1 MDLNPTKQYKYMDA
15 GPARTGSKYILD
27 WVSIRIGADNLPVS
41 PLTNLNST
49 MTHHDINYLMVIGT
63 MQLCICTGR
72 DSSFIILYLE
82 NYSELQ
88 L

>member
-1 MDLNPTKQYKYMDA
+1 MDA
-15 GPARTGSKYILD
+15 DTARTGSASLLE
-27 WVSIRIGADNLPVS
+27 WVSICSGSDNPPMAHAS
-41 PLTNLNST
+41 LNST
-49 MTHHDINYLMVIGT
+49 MTHHEINYLMVIRT
-63 MQLCICTGR
+63 MQLCIGTGR

>member
-15 GPARTGSKYILD
+15 GPARTGFKSILD

>member
-1 MDLNPTKQYKYMDA
+1 MDA
-15 GPARTGSKYILD
+15 DTARTGSTSLLE
-27 WVSIRIGADNLPVS
+27 WVSICSGSDNPPLLPPMAHAS
-41 PLTNLNST
+41 LNST
-49 MTHHDINYLMVIGT
+49 MTHHEINYLMVIRT
-63 MQLCICTGR
+63 MQLCIGTER